1 MAVDLAE
8 AMGRGLRQMA
18 IAGTG
23 GGTNGRWM
31 VQGREDRVKHVVD
44 HLFQDTG
51 DGVEEGGLGRRL
63 VLVFVV
69 VIVIVH
75 HLIRHL
81 VRHLVPILFHHHTQP
96 PTTVSQHPHVF
107 VRRRVRLASVIPKLQ
122 PSNTF
127 VHYPLVAS

>member
-1 MAVDLAE
+1 
-8 AMGRGLRQMA
+8 MA

-23 GGTNGRWM
+23 GGTNSRGM
-31 VQGREDRVKHVVD
+31 VQGRVDRVKHVVD

-69 VIVIVH
+69 VIVIV
-75 HLIRHL
+75 RYFVGYL
-81 VRHLVPILFHHHTQP
+81 VHYIVHYLVHYLVHTLVTILFHHHTQP
-96 PTTVSQHPHVF
+96 PTTVPQHPYVA
-107 VRRRVRLASVIPKLQ
+107 VRRRVCRVSLLPELQ